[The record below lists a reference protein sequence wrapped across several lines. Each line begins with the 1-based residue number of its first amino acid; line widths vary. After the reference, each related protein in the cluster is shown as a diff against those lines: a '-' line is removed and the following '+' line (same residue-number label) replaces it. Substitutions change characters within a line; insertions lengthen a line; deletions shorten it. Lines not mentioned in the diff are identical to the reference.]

1 MTLAHPLFSRRKDI
15 GGRQSRLEIA
25 LAEAWRWW
33 IGELAACVPSALRHR
48 FAGSRGRLLLVVDAA
63 GDNLIEETGDGRRP
77 LGRIDVDAPSGRQL
91 ASPLPRMRQGEHRP
105 LAIRLDARHALR
117 TTASLPLAA
126 ERNLAQVIGF
136 EFERLVPFKQ
146 SEVYFAYRVTARDKA
161 VQTIGVEL
169 TIVPHAELANIVA
182 ALPGLGFQAAEIQVV
197 GPAVEAPTIIPFASQ
212 NPISRSR
219 SGRRVNLALG
229 ALAVVLA
236 IACIAIPLW
245 RDQATIESLDAQIAN
260 ARQKA
265 EASAALQKQIDA
277 ESRDQR
283 FLIDR
288 KTLSPAVTELLA
300 TLTQLLPD
308 DTYLTELELKGD
320 KVKMVGLTGSATA
333 LLAAIAKSPSFR
345 DASFES
351 SITHDTKTNRERF
364 DIGAHIAKRGGP

>member
-1 MTLAHPLFSRRKDI
+1 
-15 GGRQSRLEIA
+15 
-25 LAEAWRWW
+25 
-33 IGELAACVPSALRHR
+33 LAACVPSALRHR
-48 FAGSRGRLLLVVDAA
+48 LAGRRGRLLLVVDAA

-77 LGRIDVDAPSGRQL
+77 LGRIDVDAPSGRQIVTR
-91 ASPLPRMRQGEHRP
+91 LPRARQGERRP
-105 LAIRLDARHALR
+105 IAIRLDARHALR

-161 VQTIGVEL
+161 AQSIAIAL
-169 TIVPHAELANIVA
+169 TVVPHAELAKIVA
-182 ALPGLGFQAAEIQVV
+182 ALPGLGFQAAEIQVA
-197 GPAVEAPTIIPFASQ
+197 GPAGETPTIIPFASE
-212 NPISRSR
+212 NRIARSR
-219 SGRRVNLALG
+219 SGRWINLALG
-229 ALAVVLA
+229 AVAVSLA

-245 RDQATIESLDAQIAN
+245 RDQSTIDSLDAQIAN
-260 ARQKA
+260 ARHQA

-288 KTLSPAVTELLA
+288 KQASPTVTELLA
-300 TLTQLLPD
+300 TLTRLLPD
-308 DTYLTELELKGD
+308 DTYLTELEEKGD
-320 KVKMVGLTGSATA
+320 EVKMVGLTGSATA
-333 LLAAIAKSPSFR
+333 LLAAIAKSPTFR

-364 DIGAHIAKRGGP
+364 DIGAHIAKRVGP

>member
-1 MTLAHPLFSRRKDI
+1 MTLTHPLFSRRKDLSS
-15 GGRQSRLEIA
+15 GRARLEVAVI
-25 LAEAWRWW
+25 EAWRWW

-77 LGRIDVDAPSGRQL
+77 LGRIDVDAPTGRQIVTR
-91 ASPLPRMRQGEHRP
+91 LPRARQGEHRP
-105 LAIRLDARHALR
+105 IAIRLDAGHALR

-161 VQTIGVEL
+161 AQSIGVEL
-169 TIVPHAELANIVA
+169 TIVPHAELAKIVA
-182 ALPGLGFQAAEIQVV
+182 ALSDLGFRAAEIQVA
-197 GPAVEAPTIIPFASQ
+197 GAADETPAIIPFA
-212 NPISRSR
+212 NENRVARSR
-219 SGRRVNLALG
+219 SGRRINLALG
-229 ALAVVLA
+229 AIAVLLAV
-236 IACIAIPLW
+236 ACIAIPLW
-245 RDQATIESLDAQIAN
+245 RDRATIDSLDAQIAN
-260 ARQKA
+260 AHQQA

-288 KTLSPAVTELLA
+288 KQASPTVTELLA

-308 DTYLTELELKGD
+308 DTYLTELEVKGD
-320 KVKMVGLTGSATA
+320 EVRLVGFTGSATA

-364 DIGAHIAKRGGP
+364 DIGAHIAKRGSP

>member
-1 MTLAHPLFSRRKDI
+1 MTLTHPLFSRRKDMD
-15 GGRQSRLEIA
+15 GGPARLEVA
-25 LAEAWRWW
+25 VAAAWRWW

-48 FAGSRGRLLLVVDAA
+48 LAGSRGRLLLVVDAA

-77 LGRIDVDAPSGRQL
+77 LGRIDADAPSGRQIVTR
-91 ASPLPRMRQGEHRP
+91 LPRVRQGERRP
-105 LAIRLDARHALR
+105 IAIRLDARHALR

-161 VQTIGVEL
+161 AQSIAIAL
-169 TIVPHAELANIVA
+169 TVVPHAELAKIVA
-182 ALPGLGFQAAEIQVV
+182 ALPGLGFQAAEIQVA
-197 GPAVEAPTIIPFASQ
+197 GPAGETPTIIPFASE
-212 NPISRSR
+212 NRIARSR
-219 SGRRVNLALG
+219 SGRWINLALG
-229 ALAVVLA
+229 AAAVLLA

-245 RDQATIESLDAQIAN
+245 RDQSTIDSLDAQIAN
-260 ARQKA
+260 ARHQA

-288 KTLSPAVTELLA
+288 KQASPTVTELLA
-300 TLTQLLPD
+300 TLTRLLPD
-308 DTYLTELELKGD
+308 DTYLTELEVKGD
-320 KVKMVGLTGSATA
+320 EVKMVGLTGSATA

-364 DIGAHIAKRGGP
+364 DIGAHIAKRVGP

>member
-1 MTLAHPLFSRRKDI
+1 MTLTHPLFPRRKDA
-15 GGRQSRLEIA
+15 GSSRSRLEA
-25 LAEAWRWW
+25 SLAEAWRWW
-33 IGELAACVPSALRHR
+33 TGELAACVPSALRQR
-48 FAGSRGRLLLVVDAA
+48 FAGGRSRLLLIVDAA

-77 LGRIDVDAPSGRQL
+77 LGRIDVDAPRDRQIVTR
-91 ASPLPRMRQGEHRP
+91 LPRARTGEHRP
-105 LAIRLDARHALR
+105 ITVRLDPRHALR

-146 SEVYFAYRVTARDKA
+146 SDVYFAYRITARDKA
-161 VQTIGVEL
+161 AQTIGVEM
-169 TIVPHAELANIVA
+169 TIVPHAELAKIID
-182 ALPGLGFQAAEIQVV
+182 ALPGLGFRAAEIQVA
-197 GPAVEAPTIIPFASQ
+197 GPAAEAPSTIAIA
-212 NPISRSR
+212 NENRVERSR
-219 SGRRVNLALG
+219 SGRRINLGLG
-229 ALAVVLA
+229 AVAIFLA
-236 IACIAIPLW
+236 IACVAIPLW
-245 RDQATIESLDAQIAN
+245 RDSATLDGLDTQIAN
-260 ARQKA
+260 ARRQA
-265 EASAALQKQIDA
+265 EASATLQKQIDA

-288 KTLSPAVTELLA
+288 KNASPTVTELLA

-351 SITHDTKTNRERF
+351 SITHDTRTNRERF
-364 DIGAHIAKRGGP
+364 DIGAHIAKRGNP